1 MPDNEERFLFGG
13 AAYGRRHGGGLF
25 GAAPVSEKR
34 VGLNRY
40 ALAAMGIVLAGPLL
54 CLTAT
59 ARMGRCVKVDD
70 AALTVVG
77 VG

>member
-1 MPDNEERFLFGG
+1 
-13 AAYGRRHGGGLF
+13 
-25 GAAPVSEKR
+25 
-34 VGLNRY
+34 
-40 ALAAMGIVLAGPLL
+40 MGIVLAGPLL